1 MRLKY
6 VHEYIDRTGT
16 VRRYFHRRG
25 FPKLALPGLPG
36 SREFREAYEAGLQAE
51 PPPKAAKGGP
61 GSLSDLV
68 TTWYRSPRFANLSPS
83 SQATYRKVL
92 KPILEKHG
100 HRLVHDLPHD
110 KAMKII
116 VQIGEKRPGTVNLTK
131 SVLHTIFKFAK
142 IVPNPFADIGD
153 YNLGKHHTWA
163 DAELAAFEK
172 RWPLGTRERLAY
184 ALLLY
189 TAQRRGDV
197 VRMGWQQ

>member
-16 VRRYFHRRG
+16 VRRYFRRRG

-68 TTWYRSPRFANLSPS
+68 TTWCRSPHFANLSPS

-100 HRLVHDLPHD
+100 HRLAHDLPHD

-116 VQIGEKRPGTVNLTK
+116 VQIGETRPGLANLTK
-131 SVLHTIFKFAK
+131 SVLHTIFNFAR

-153 YNLGKHHTWA
+153 YKTSHLDRRRAGRLRSA
-163 DAELAAFEK
+163 VAARYARAPRLCALALHGA
-172 RWPLGTRERLAY
+172 A
-184 ALLLY
+184 
-189 TAQRRGDV
+189 RRRRRRDPPG
-197 VRMGWQQ
+197 GH